1 MKRLIRVGLL
11 SGAALFC
18 YSNAQESG
26 WTCPEGFE
34 GQSLSVYNWTTYIAE
49 DTISNFEEL
58 CGVTVV
64 YDTFPTDGDML
75 SRIRQGNPGYDVT
88 FPGNGTLPLM
98 IEEGLVEAFDKANIP
113 NIANLEPTFLGQ
125 YFDPNNDYSVPY
137 QWGTIGIGYNKTKTV
152 EDISSWAEMF
162 AYPGSIS
169 IIEDVRAMMGVA
181 LIMIGKDPNS
191 TDEADINAAKDYLI
205 EMGKNITYINQ
216 DDGQEVLARGEVDM
230 TSEYSGDIFQIMADC
245 ACEDYSY
252 VIPTEGANYWFDS
265 IVIPIDAP
273 NKALA
278 ETFIDYV
285 LDPQVGADISNYTAY
300 GSPNKA
306 AIDQGLIDPALLANT
321 GIYPTAEA
329 FENLFFVVQDSETEY
344 LYNNAWEEV
353 KIALGQ

>member
-1 MKRLIRVGLL
+1 MKTLIRVGLL
-11 SGAALFC
+11 YVAAVFC
-18 YSNAQESG
+18 YSSAQTS

-49 DTISNFEEL
+49 DTIGNFEEL

-88 FPGNGTLPLM
+88 FPGNSTLPLM
-98 IEEGLVEAFDKANIP
+98 IEEGLLEPFDKANIP
-113 NIANLEPTFLGQ
+113 NMANLEPKFMSQ
-125 YFDPNNDYSVPY
+125 YFDPENDYSVPY
-137 QWGTIGIGYNKTKTV
+137 QWGTIGIGYNKTKIGG
-152 EDISSWAEMF
+152 DISSWEEFFSHEGA
-162 AYPGSIS
+162 IS

-181 LIMIGKDPNS
+181 LLMTGKDPNS
-191 TDEADINAAKDYLI
+191 VSEDDIAAARDYLI
-205 EMGKNITYINQ
+205 EMGKNISYINQ

-230 TSEYSGDIFQIMADC
+230 VSEYSGDIFQIMADC
-245 ACEDYSY
+245 DCEDYGY
-252 VIPTEGANYWFDS
+252 VIPREGANYWFDS
-265 IVIPIDAP
+265 IVIPAGAP

-278 ETFIDYV
+278 EVFIDYI

-306 AIDQGLIDPALLANT
+306 SIDQGLIAPELLANK
-321 GIYPTAEA
+321 GIYPDDATLQ
-329 FENLFFVVQDSETEY
+329 NLFFVVQDSETEY